1 MIKTFI
7 HPQTFYSPIKLTDM
21 TKDFNEWLDKVN
33 NKRQDYWNSKYTHK
47 EYTPLKKE
55 KGRKYMK
62 LIDGTTVWGFVCM
75 VDGMNKGV
83 SVKVGDLLMPANWS
97 TPSKHSR
104 GNIFE
109 GTDSWGFHG
118 PTYLKG

>member
-1 MIKTFI
+1 MKR
-7 HPQTFYSPIKLTDM
+7 
-21 TKDFNEWLDKVN
+21 DFNEWLDEVN
-33 NKRQDYWNSKYTHK
+33 KKRQEYWDKRYTYK

-62 LIDGTTVWGFVCM
+62 LIDDTTVWGFVSM

-83 SVKVGDLLMPANWS
+83 EVKVGDLLKPADWR
-97 TPSKHSR
+97 TPAKHSR

-109 GTDSWGFHG
+109 GTASWDYFG
-118 PTYLKG
+118 PSYLS

>member
-1 MIKTFI
+1 MKR
-7 HPQTFYSPIKLTDM
+7 
-21 TKDFNEWLDKVN
+21 DFNEWLDKVN
-33 NKRQDYWNSKYTHK
+33 KKRQEYWDKTYTYK

-62 LIDGTTVWGFVCM
+62 LIDDTTVWGFVSM

-83 SVKVGDLLMPANWS
+83 EVKVGDLLMAANWS
-97 TPSKHSR
+97 TPAKHSR

-109 GTDSWGFHG
+109 GTDSWDYFG
-118 PTYLKG
+118 PSYL